1 VTVTRRHP
9 VSFLAEVGQ
18 PVNGAPVPRY
28 YQHADHME
36 EPEAIVARVTAQVL
50 ARHPELAAAIPGPPP
65 PLPCDA
71 DLGALRK
78 RCRISVAAIA
88 AACGTGAAEV
98 LSWERR
104 RTVPGGDAGDEYAR
118 LVAEMIAMDEEREA
132 RS

>member
-1 VTVTRRHP
+1 VTVTRRRP

-36 EPEAIVARVTAQVL
+36 EPEAVVA
-50 ARHPELAAAIPGPPP
+50 